1 MTERGG
7 IGGPKASCRATGW
20 YMGSGKILEN
30 ATRIQQYGSAKTSI
44 KMNQDE

>member
-20 YMGSGKILEN
+20 DMVEVEKSGKMPPESNNMAL
-30 ATRIQQYGSAKTSI
+30 QKHQSK
-44 KMNQDE
+44 